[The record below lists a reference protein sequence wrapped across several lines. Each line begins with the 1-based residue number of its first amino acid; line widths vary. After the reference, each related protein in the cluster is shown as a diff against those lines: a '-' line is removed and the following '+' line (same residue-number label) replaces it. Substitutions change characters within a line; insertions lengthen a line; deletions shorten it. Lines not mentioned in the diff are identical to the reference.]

1 MADIVGI
8 RYKPA
13 GRIYYFDP
21 RDIELSVGE
30 SVVVETSRGHEMGQ
44 VVIAPTQIADDEI
57 SQPLKPVV
65 RKAGEEDM
73 EQARQLKAREPQELA
88 ESGKIVE
95 KLNLPMK
102 LISAEYNLEGN
113 RLTIYFSAEGR
124 VDFRE
129 LVRELSH
136 RLRLRVELRQVGSRD
151 EAKLMGGFGRCGRG
165 LCCSGFLSEF
175 GPVSIKM
182 AKEQNLPL
190 NPAKISGV
198 CGRLLC
204 CLDYE
209 YEQYREQKAKMPREG
224 DQVDTSM
231 GKAIVIGGKPL
242 EEKVRVELVSGEKIE
257 LPLAEINVD
266 KKAAPRTNQGGGG
279 RLPRRRRRRA

>member
-1 MADIVGI
+1 MANIVGV

-21 RDIELSVGE
+21 GDSELSVGE
-30 SVVVETSRGHEMGQ
+30 SVVVETSRGNELGQ

-57 SQPLKPVV
+57 TQPLKPVV
-65 RKAGEEDM
+65 RKADEEDM
-73 EQARQLKAREPQELA
+73 EQIRQLRDKEPQVLS
-88 ESGKIVE
+88 ESTEVVE
-95 KLNLPMK
+95 KLGLPMK
-102 LISAEYNLEGN
+102 LISAEYNMDGN
-113 RLTIYFSAEGR
+113 RLTIYFSAESR

-129 LVRELSH
+129 LVRELSN
-136 RLRLRVELRQVGSRD
+136 RLQLRVELRQVGPRD

-209 YEQYREQKAKMPREG
+209 FEHYRDQKAKMPREG
-224 DQVDTSM
+224 EEVTTPV
-231 GKAIVIGGKPL
+231 GKAIVIGGNAL
-242 EEKVRVELVSGEKIE
+242 EEKVRVELASGEKTE
-257 LPLAEINVD
+257 LPLAEINVGEATSP
-266 KKAAPRTNQGGGG
+266 KPNKSGG
-279 RLPRRRRRRA
+279 RSQKRRRRRT

>member
-21 RDIELSVGE
+21 GDIELSVGE

-57 SQPLKPVV
+57 TQPLKPVV
-65 RKAGEEDM
+65 RKADEEDM
-73 EQARQLKAREPQELA
+73 EQARQLKAREPQALS
-88 ESGKIVE
+88 ESGQIVE
-95 KLNLPMK
+95 KLELPMK

-136 RLRLRVELRQVGSRD
+136 RLRLRVELRQVGPRD

-231 GKAIVIGGKPL
+231 GKATVIGGKPL
-242 EEKVRVELVSGEKIE
+242 EEKVKVELASGEKTE
-257 LPLAEINVD
+257 LPLADINVD
-266 KKAAPRTNQGGGG
+266 KKASPRTNQSGGG
-279 RLPRRRRRRA
+279 RPPRRRRRRA

>member
-21 RDIELSVGE
+21 GDFELSVGE
-30 SVVVETSRGHEMGQ
+30 SVVVETSLGHEMGQ

-57 SQPLKPVV
+57 TQPLKPVV
-65 RKAGEEDM
+65 RRADEEDM
-73 EQARQLKAREPQELA
+73 EQARQLRAREPQALS
-88 ESGKIVE
+88 ESTQVVE
-95 KLNLPMK
+95 KLELPMK
-102 LISAEYNLEGN
+102 LISAEHNLEGN

-124 VDFRE
+124 IDFRE
-129 LVRELSH
+129 MVRELSR
-136 RLRLRVELRQVGSRD
+136 RLRLRVELRQVGPRD

-209 YEQYREQKAKMPREG
+209 YEHYREQKAKMPREG
-224 DQVDTSM
+224 DQVDTPM
-231 GKAIVIGGKPL
+231 GKAIVIGGNPL
-242 EEKVRVELVSGEKIE
+242 EEKVKIELVSGEKVE
-257 LPLAEINVD
+257 LPLAEINIEN
-266 KKAAPRTNQGGGG
+266 KASSRANQ
-279 RLPRRRRRRA
+279 

>member
-1 MADIVGI
+1 MADIVGV

-21 RDIELSVGE
+21 GDIELSVGE

-57 SQPLKPVV
+57 TQPLKPVV
-65 RKAGEEDM
+65 RKAYEEDI
-73 EQARQLKAREPQELA
+73 EQARQLKAREPQALS
-88 ESGKIVE
+88 ESSQIVE
-95 KLNLPMK
+95 KLDLPMK

-136 RLRLRVELRQVGSRD
+136 RLRLRVELRQVGPRD

-231 GKAIVIGGKPL
+231 GKATVIGGKPL
-242 EEKVRVELVSGEKIE
+242 EEKVKVELASGEKTE

-266 KKAAPRTNQGGGG
+266 KKTSPRTNLSGG
-279 RLPRRRRRRA
+279 RPPRRRRRRA

>member
-1 MADIVGI
+1 MADIVGV

-21 RDIELSVGE
+21 GDNELSVGE

-57 SQPLKPVV
+57 TQPLKPVV
-65 RKAGEEDM
+65 RKADEEDM
-73 EQARQLKAREPQELA
+73 EQARQLRAREPQALS
-88 ESGKIVE
+88 ESAQVVE
-95 KLNLPMK
+95 KLDLPMK

-136 RLRLRVELRQVGSRD
+136 RLRLRVELRQVGPRD

-190 NPAKISGV
+190 NPAKISGI

-209 YEQYREQKAKMPREG
+209 FEHYREQRAKMPREG

-231 GKAIVIGGKPL
+231 GKATVIGGNPL
-242 EEKVRVELVSGEKIE
+242 KEKVKIELASGEKTE
-257 LPLAEINVD
+257 LSLAEINVD
-266 KKAAPRTNQGGGG
+266 EKASPKINKSGG
-279 RLPRRRRRRA
+279 RPQRRRRRRA

>member
-1 MADIVGI
+1 MANIVGV

-21 RDIELSVGE
+21 GDSELSVGE
-30 SVVVETSRGHEMGQ
+30 SVVVETSRGNELGQ

-57 SQPLKPVV
+57 TQPLKPVV
-65 RKAGEEDM
+65 RKADEEDM
-73 EQARQLKAREPQELA
+73 EQIRQLRDKEPQVLS
-88 ESGKIVE
+88 ESTEVVE
-95 KLNLPMK
+95 KLGLPMK
-102 LISAEYNLEGN
+102 LISAEYNMDGN
-113 RLTIYFSAEGR
+113 RLTIYFSAESR

-129 LVRELSH
+129 LVRELSN
-136 RLRLRVELRQVGSRD
+136 RLQLRVELRQVGPRD

-209 YEQYREQKAKMPREG
+209 FEHYRDQKAKMPREG
-224 DQVDTSM
+224 EEVTTPV
-231 GKAIVIGGKPL
+231 GKAIVIGGNAL
-242 EEKVRVELVSGEKIE
+242 EEKVRVELASGEKTE
-257 LPLAEINVD
+257 LPLAEINVGEATSP
-266 KKAAPRTNQGGGG
+266 KPNKSGG
-279 RLPRRRRRRA
+279 RSQKRRRRRA

>member
-21 RDIELSVGE
+21 GDFELSVGE

-57 SQPLKPVV
+57 TQPLKPVV
-65 RKAGEEDM
+65 RRADEEDM
-73 EQARQLKAREPQELA
+73 EQARQLRDREPQALS
-88 ESGKIVE
+88 ESTQVVE
-95 KLNLPMK
+95 KLELPMK
-102 LISAEYNLEGN
+102 LISAEHNLEGN

-124 VDFRE
+124 IDFRE
-129 LVRELSH
+129 LVRELSR
-136 RLRLRVELRQVGSRD
+136 RLRLRVELRQVGPRD

-165 LCCSGFLSEF
+165 PCCSGFLSEF

-209 YEQYREQKAKMPREG
+209 YEQYREQRAKMPREG
-224 DQVDTSM
+224 DQVDTPM
-231 GKAIVIGGKPL
+231 GKAIVIGGNPL
-242 EEKVRVELVSGEKIE
+242 EEKVKIELASGEKVE
-257 LPLAEINVD
+257 LPLAEINIEN
-266 KKAAPRTNQGGGG
+266 KASSRANQSGG
-279 RLPRRRRRRA
+279 RPPRRRRRRV

>member
-1 MADIVGI
+1 MANIVGV

-21 RDIELSVGE
+21 GDSELSVGE
-30 SVVVETSRGHEMGQ
+30 SVVVETSRGNELGQ

-57 SQPLKPVV
+57 TQPLKPVV
-65 RKAGEEDM
+65 RKADEEDM
-73 EQARQLKAREPQELA
+73 EQIRQLRDKEPQVLS
-88 ESGKIVE
+88 ESTEVVE
-95 KLNLPMK
+95 KLGLPMK
-102 LISAEYNLEGN
+102 LISAEYNLDGN
-113 RLTIYFSAEGR
+113 RLTIYFSAESR

-129 LVRELSH
+129 LVRELSN
-136 RLRLRVELRQVGSRD
+136 RLRLRVELRQVGPRD

-209 YEQYREQKAKMPREG
+209 FEHYRDQKAKMPREG
-224 DQVDTSM
+224 EEVTTPA
-231 GKAIVIGGKPL
+231 GKAIVIGGNAL
-242 EEKVRVELVSGEKIE
+242 EEKVRVELASGEKTE
-257 LPLAEINVD
+257 LPLAEINVGEATSP
-266 KKAAPRTNQGGGG
+266 KPNKSGG
-279 RLPRRRRRRA
+279 RSQKRRRRRT

>member
-88 ESGKIVE
+88 ESGQIVE

-257 LPLAEINVD
+257 LTLAEINVD
-266 KKAAPRTNQGGGG
+266 KKDAPRTNQGGGG
-279 RLPRRRRRRA
+279 RPPRRRRRRA

>member
-1 MADIVGI
+1 MADIVGV

-21 RDIELSVGE
+21 GDTELSVGE
-30 SVVVETSRGHEMGQ
+30 SVVVETSRGNELGQ
-44 VVIAPTQIADDEI
+44 VVIASTQIADDEI
-57 SQPLKPVV
+57 AQPLKPVV
-65 RKAGEEDM
+65 RKADEEDM
-73 EQARQLKAREPQELA
+73 EQARQLRAREPQALS
-88 ESGKIVE
+88 ESAQVVE
-95 KLNLPMK
+95 KLGLPMK
-102 LISAEYNLEGN
+102 LISAEHNLDGS
-113 RLTIYFSAEGR
+113 RLSINFSAEGR
-124 VDFRE
+124 IDFRE

-136 RLRLRVELRQVGSRD
+136 RLRLRVELRQVGPRD

-175 GPVSIKM
+175 APVSIKM

-209 YEQYREQKAKMPREG
+209 YEQYRDQRAKMPREG
-224 DQVDTSM
+224 DEVDTPM
-231 GKAIVIGGKPL
+231 GKAIVIGGNPL
-242 EEKVRVELVSGEKIE
+242 EEKVRVELAGGEKAE
-257 LPLAEINVD
+257 LPLAEINVGE
-266 KKAAPRTNQGGGG
+266 KVLPVTNQSGG
-279 RLPRRRRRRA
+279 RPPKRRRRRA

>member
-88 ESGKIVE
+88 ESGQIVE

>member
-1 MADIVGI
+1 MANIVGV

-21 RDIELSVGE
+21 GDTELCVGE
-30 SVVVETSRGHEMGQ
+30 SVVVETSRGRELGK
-44 VVIAPTQIADDEI
+44 VVIAPTEIADEEI
-57 SQPLKPVV
+57 IQPLKPVV
-65 RKAGEEDM
+65 RKADEEDI
-73 EQARQLKAREPQELA
+73 EQARQLKDKEQQVLS
-88 ESGKIVE
+88 ESTEVVD
-95 KLNLPMK
+95 KLDLPMK
-102 LISAEYNLEGN
+102 LISAEYNLDGD
-113 RLTIYFSAEGR
+113 RLILYFNAEGR

-129 LVRELSH
+129 LVRELS
-136 RLRLRVELRQVGSRD
+136 RCFRLRVELRQVGPRD

-190 NPAKISGV
+190 NPAKISGI

-209 YEQYREQKAKMPREG
+209 FEQYREQKAKMPREG
-224 DQVDTSM
+224 DEVYTSR
-231 GKAIVIGGKPL
+231 GKAIVTGSNPL
-242 EEKVRVELVSGEKIE
+242 EEKVQVDLEGGERVE
-257 LPLAEINVD
+257 LPLAEISVGERISTKTD
-266 KKAAPRTNQGGGG
+266 KSGG
-279 RLPRRRRRRA
+279 RPQKRRRRRA